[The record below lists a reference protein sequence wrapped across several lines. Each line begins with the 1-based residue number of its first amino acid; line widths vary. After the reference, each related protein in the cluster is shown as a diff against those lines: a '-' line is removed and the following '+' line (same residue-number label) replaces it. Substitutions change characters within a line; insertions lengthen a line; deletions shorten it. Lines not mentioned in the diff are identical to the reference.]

1 MSSSLVSPYPLRL
14 WLQNRLLNRFG
25 FYPCL
30 TNIRPRSGLGSHI
43 NICCCD
49 YSTTRYSMYPS
60 QPEYG
65 VHDTWTFHRVNL
77 QLNVSCFTA
86 LNMMLHAVVI
96 TCCFLASCRYITVCS
111 GLIVIDLFLIFDD
124 CFFFTILLICFIFTV
139 GLIVFVF
146 VVVVMLWFCRFLS
159 HSIIVTTFLFCC
171 RCFNFFH
178 AFLF

>member
-1 MSSSLVSPYPLRL
+1 MVFCRVMSSSLVSPYPLRL

-77 QLNVSCFTA
+77 QVNVSCFTA

-96 TCCFLASCRYITVCS
+96 ACCLLASCSYITVPVWLS
-111 GLIVIDLFLIFDD
+111 LILFLIFDD
-124 CFFFTILLICFIFTV
+124 WFFFYYTLDLFYFYCWVVFCFCCCCN
-139 GLIVFVF
+139 
-146 VVVVMLWFCRFLS
+146 VVVL
-159 HSIIVTTFLFCC
+159 
-171 RCFNFFH
+171 
-178 AFLF
+178 

>member
-49 YSTTRYSMYPS
+49 YSTTRDFMYPS

-77 QLNVSCFTA
+77 QVNVSCFTA
-86 LNMMLHAVVI
+86 LKMMLHAVVI
-96 TCCFLASCRYITVCS
+96 ACWLLASCSYITVCS
-111 GLIVIDLFLIFDD
+111 GLNVIDLFLIFDD
-124 CFFFTILLICFIFTV
+124 CFFYYTLDFFLLLLLGC
-139 GLIVFVF
+139 
-146 VVVVMLWFCRFLS
+146 
-159 HSIIVTTFLFCC
+159 FLF
-171 RCFNFFH
+171 
-178 AFLF
+178 LLLL